1 MKVTIQ
7 IIARA
12 NMVSAVNAWLRRK
25 DTIGATGDNVSV
37 PLIGINDL
45 DDAEPTH
52 YGCNGAAVTIEDRDK
67 IRTGVV
73 NSPHV
78 TLYTDRDFY
87 EVIAEMGLRVK
98 PSPMM

>member
-1 MKVTIQ
+1 MRVTIQ

-12 NMVSAVNAWLRRK
+12 NMVAAVNAWLRNNL
-25 DTIGATGDNVSV
+25 GATGDNVGV
-37 PLIGINDL
+37 PLIGINDP
-45 DDAEPTH
+45 DTAEPTH
-52 YGCNGAAVTIEDRDK
+52 YGCNWAAVEIGDRDK
-67 IRTGVV
+67 IQTGVV

-98 PSPMM
+98 PSDALL

>member
-1 MKVTIQ
+1 MRVTIQ
-7 IIARA
+7 IIARS
-12 NMVSAVNAWLRRK
+12 NMVAAVNSWLRRK
-25 DTIGATGDNVSV
+25 ETIGATGDNVSV
-37 PLIGINDL
+37 PLIGITDP

-52 YGCNGAAVTIEDRDK
+52 YGCNWAAATIEDRDK

-87 EVIAEMGLRVK
+87 AVIAEMGLRVK
-98 PSPMM
+98 PSPML